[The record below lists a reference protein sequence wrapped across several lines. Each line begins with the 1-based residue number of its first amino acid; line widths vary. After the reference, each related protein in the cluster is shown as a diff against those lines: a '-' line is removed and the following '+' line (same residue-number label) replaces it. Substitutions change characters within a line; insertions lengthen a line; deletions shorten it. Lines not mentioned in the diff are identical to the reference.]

1 MRQNIFVVVFLAFAG
16 LVSGQVNKSNLTGIV
31 RDGTGAAIP
40 GVTIKLA
47 SIGTGAVRTETS
59 DTSGFYRFTL
69 IDRGVYRLEAEH
81 AGFKQFR
88 QDSVELQTGET
99 TTIDIALTL
108 GEDGSLLVTADQ
120 TFRAEPMTI
129 EPVSTVGAGD
139 SFVGGLVAA
148 LASGKSLEQA
158 FRIAVAAAAPPVM

>member
-16 LVSGQVNKSNLTGIV
+16 LVSAQVNKSNLTGIV

-47 SIGTGAVRTETS
+47 SVGTGAVRTETS

-99 TTIDIALTL
+99 TTNRY
-108 GEDGSLLVTADQ
+108 
-120 TFRAEPMTI
+120 RAHTRRSRRKCHGVKRGCGPANRNRRARHHHQHT
-129 EPVSTVGAGD
+129 GA
-139 SFVGGLVAA
+139 
-148 LASGKSLEQA
+148 E
-158 FRIAVAAAAPPVM
+158 